1 MKPANN
7 FKSVLI
13 LTSGITLMACDAQV
27 ANDAGEEMTVVAS
40 EAVSCQQIEQVTPA
54 GITITDAQSTA
65 ASDEI
70 PVNHCI
76 VQGQIQQRTGEDG
89 NSYAISFELRLPDDW
104 SGRFFTS
111 IQWR

>member
-1 MKPANN
+1 
-7 FKSVLI
+7 
-13 LTSGITLMACDAQV
+13 MACDAQI

-70 PVNHCI
+70 RLITVLS
-76 VQGQIQQRTGEDG
+76 QGQIQQRTGEDG

-104 SGRFFTS
+104 SDVFYINS
-111 IQWR
+111 MAVMMVL